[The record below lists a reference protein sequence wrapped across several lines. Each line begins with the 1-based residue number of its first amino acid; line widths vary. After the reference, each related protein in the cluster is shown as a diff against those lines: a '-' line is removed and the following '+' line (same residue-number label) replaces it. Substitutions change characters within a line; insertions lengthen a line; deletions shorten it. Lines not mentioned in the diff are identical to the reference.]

1 MLLKKLTWFKNA
13 IVDSNDSDQKM
24 ESNNEDEPS
33 NVVNDYEF
41 KTKESFTN
49 QDVHSLLNIYFHR
62 FDEEIDQIKTKN
74 SIGKR
79 TIGQHF
85 SRGKAIEMT
94 LQSEI
99 NEYGTCGI
107 GK

>member
-1 MLLKKLTWFKNA
+1 VLLKKLTWFKNA

>member
-13 IVDSNDSDQKM
+13 IVDSDDSDQKM
-24 ESNNEDEPS
+24 ESNNEDEIS
-33 NVVNDYEF
+33 NDEKENQF
-41 KTKESFTN
+41 KTKETFTN

-62 FDEEIDQIKTKN
+62 FDEEIEQIKTKN

-99 NEYGTCGI
+99 NEYETCGI